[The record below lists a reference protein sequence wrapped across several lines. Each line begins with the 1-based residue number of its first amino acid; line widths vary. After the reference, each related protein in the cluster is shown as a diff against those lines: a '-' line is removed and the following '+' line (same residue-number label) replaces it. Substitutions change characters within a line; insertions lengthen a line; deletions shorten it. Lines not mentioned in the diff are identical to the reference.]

1 MAKIPHV
8 DSTVD
13 RMFRNIVNTVI
24 DVINSKGEH
33 LFEIESFNQWL
44 SENSFAPKPSVIKLD
59 DLPTDALKNEVRGV
73 EETNKIYVYD
83 GTEWIDFASLS
94 FDELTLLN
102 DSLHD
107 KINEVNAI
115 KSALDTKVDEVNTL
129 IEDSN
134 YWQKHKMT
142 QDNGELEVYVGFD
155 FNTEVES
162 LSGSKSFYVSKS
174 HNGPVGVSRNG
185 FTTVDK
191 RIDNTTNSDQYSVIF
206 IPYNSEK
213 IYMRLKTPSG
223 WRDWKEITGSI
234 EDTGWVEMD
243 FEVGYTNTAYSG
255 NQNGFKTAYRIIKNG
270 DNVKK
275 MVRINGSGV
284 DNLDAFLKLPTG
296 FVTHSQVFF
305 IRTRLNYL
313 ANVVFD
319 PSGNVRFCLHDLNK
333 SDWVA
338 DKSHYIYGEIEW
350 NEYAKKNG

>member
-33 LFEIESFNQWL
+33 LFEIESFDQWL
-44 SENSFAPKPSVIKLD
+44 SENSFTPKPSVIKLD

-155 FNTEVES
+155 FNTEVEAI
-162 LSGSKSFYVSKS
+162 SGTKTFYVATSV
-174 HNGPVGVSRNG
+174 NQPYGVSYNG
-185 FTTVDK
+185 YVDVQ
-191 RIDNTTNSDQYSVIF
+191 RRTDEHIMVTYT
-206 IPYNSEK
+206 PYNSER
-213 IYMRLKTPSG
+213 IFVRLKTKSG
-223 WRDWKEITGSI
+223 WQEWKEITSSKT
-234 EDTGWVEMD
+234 DTGWIEFD
-243 FEVGYTNTAYSG
+243 FTIGNTNTAYGGS
-255 NQNGFKTAYRIIKNG
+255 QNGFKTAHRTVVDG
-270 DNVKK
+270 DTVTRY
-275 MVRINGSGV
+275 VRLNGSGV
-284 DNLDAFLKLPTG
+284 KSGDLIAKLPSG
-296 FVTHSQVFF
+296 FVEHSQVFF
-305 IRTRLNYL
+305 IRTPLRYV
-313 ANVVFD
+313 ANVTFN
-319 PSGNVRFCLHDLNK
+319 PSGDVRFYINDTQGK
-333 SDWVA
+333 SEWTVSSA
-338 DKSHYIYGEIEW
+338 NYVYGEFSW
-350 NEYAKKNG
+350 SEYSKKNG